1 MRQPAVRLLH
11 AGVRPDD
18 APAARG
24 APRARRQQHPSLSFG
39 QPVPLRGLPADHRGR
54 EARGAENEADMRQL
68 IWLVFLLFVASSEA
82 QDYPSKPIRIL
93 VPFAP
98 GGAVDTT
105 ARVLAQAM
113 QQRVNWSFV
122 IENRPGGN
130 GFIATTA
137 VKGATPDG
145 YTLLMAHTGEFAVN
159 PALFDN
165 VPYELERDFL
175 PITMVSDS
183 PMLYLANSAAPF
195 NNFQELVAA
204 AKANPGSISF
214 SSAGNGSINHLA
226 GEWLALAAGIKLL
239 HVPYKGGA
247 PAAAAVASGDV
258 HFGVMAAP
266 GAIPHIKSGRGK
278 VIGITTAKKS
288 PLDPS
293 WATPPDAGI
302 AGLDASIWVGL
313 FAPKGTPQPVVDRL
327 NGEVR
332 KTLADPDVQR
342 RFVESG
348 GAEAVG
354 MSPAQFLI
362 RIKQDAERYKRVVQ
376 KAGVKP
382 G

>member
-1 MRQPAVRLLH
+1 MR
-11 AGVRPDD
+11 
-18 APAARG
+18 
-24 APRARRQQHPSLSFG
+24 F
-39 QPVPLRGLPADHRGR
+39 
-54 EARGAENEADMRQL
+54 
-68 IWLVFLLFVASSEA
+68 VFLILAFAALAVQA
-82 QDYPSKPIRIL
+82 QEYPNKPIRML

-113 QQRVNWSFV
+113 QQRLNWQFV
-122 IENRPGGN
+122 VENRPGGN

-137 VKGATPDG
+137 VAKSAPDG

-165 VPYELERDFL
+165 VPYELERDFA
-175 PITMVSDS
+175 PITMVSDA
-183 PMLYLANSAAPF
+183 PMLYLATAKAPF
-195 NNFQELVAA
+195 NTFQELVAQ
-204 AKANPGSISF
+204 AKAKPGSISYG
-214 SSAGNGSINHLA
+214 SAGNGSINHLA
-226 GEWLALAAGIKLL
+226 GEWLAQAAGIELL

-247 PAAAAVASGDV
+247 PAAAAVAAGDV

-266 GAIPHIKSGRGK
+266 GALPHIKSGRGK

-293 WATPPDAGI
+293 WATPRDAGI
-302 AGLDASIWVGL
+302 PDLDASIWVGL
-313 FAPKGTPQPVVDRL
+313 FAPKGTPQAVIDRI
-327 NGEVR
+327 NAEVR
-332 KTLADPDVQR
+332 QTLSMPDVQK
-342 RFVESG
+342 RFVETG

-354 MSPAQFLI
+354 MTPADFLE
-362 RIKQDAERYKRVVQ
+362 RIKSDAERYKRVVQ

>member
-1 MRQPAVRLLH
+1 MRILFAV
-11 AGVRPDD
+11 
-18 APAARG
+18 
-24 APRARRQQHPSLSFG
+24 
-39 QPVPLRGLPADHRGR
+39 
-54 EARGAENEADMRQL
+54 
-68 IWLVFLLFVASSEA
+68 LVFACSTVNA
-82 QDYPSKPIRIL
+82 QDYPSKPIRML

-113 QQRVNWSFV
+113 QQRVNWQFV

-137 VKGATPDG
+137 VAKSAPDG

-165 VPYELERDFL
+165 VPYELERDFM
-175 PITMVSDS
+175 PITMVSDA
-183 PMLYLANSAAPF
+183 PMLYLATAKAPF
-195 NNFQELVAA
+195 NTFQELVAQ
-204 AKANPGSISF
+204 AKAKPGEITF
-214 SSAGNGSINHLA
+214 GSAGNGSINHLA
-226 GEWLALAAGIKLL
+226 GEWLAQAAGIQLL

-247 PAAAAVASGDV
+247 PAAAAVAAGDV

-266 GAIPHIKSGRGK
+266 GALPHIKSGRGK

-293 WATPPDAGI
+293 WATPRDAGI
-302 AGLDASIWVGL
+302 PDLDASIWVGL
-313 FAPKGTPQPVVDRL
+313 FAPKGTPQAVVDKV
-327 NGEVR
+327 NQEVR
-332 KTLADPDVQR
+332 AALSDADVKR
-342 RFVESG
+342 RFVDT

-354 MSPAQFLI
+354 MAPAEFLA
-362 RIKQDAERYKRVVQ
+362 RIKADAERYKRVVQ

>member
-1 MRQPAVRLLH
+1 MKLVLAIILAAAGLAVH
-11 AGVRPDD
+11 
-18 APAARG
+18 
-24 APRARRQQHPSLSFG
+24 
-39 QPVPLRGLPADHRGR
+39 
-54 EARGAENEADMRQL
+54 
-68 IWLVFLLFVASSEA
+68 A
-82 QDYPSKPIRIL
+82 QDYPSKPIRML

-113 QQRVNWSFV
+113 QQRLDWQFV
-122 IENRPGGN
+122 VENRPGGN

-137 VKGATPDG
+137 VQKAAPDG

-159 PALFDN
+159 PALFEN
-165 VPYELERDFL
+165 IPYELERDFE
-175 PITMVSDS
+175 PITMVSDA
-183 PMLYLANSAAPF
+183 PMLYLANAKAPF
-195 NNFQELVAA
+195 NTFQELVAQ
-204 AKANPGSISF
+204 AKAKPGSISF
-214 SSAGNGSINHLA
+214 GSAGNGSINHLA
-226 GEWLALAAGIKLL
+226 GEWLAQAAGIQLL

-247 PAAAAVASGDV
+247 PAAAAVAAGDV

-293 WATPPDAGI
+293 WATPRDAGI
-302 AGLDASIWVGL
+302 PDLDASIWVGL
-313 FAPKGTPQPVVDRL
+313 FAPKGTPQPIIERL
-327 NGEVR
+327 NAEVR
-332 KTLADPDVQR
+332 KTIEAPDVR
-342 RFVESG
+342 KRFVESG

-354 MSPAQFLI
+354 MSPAEFLA
-362 RIKQDAERYKRVVQ
+362 RIKADAERYKRVVQ

>member
-1 MRQPAVRLLH
+1 MRTLIGALL
-11 AGVRPDD
+11 AI
-18 APAARG
+18 A
-24 APRARRQQHPSLSFG
+24 ST
-39 QPVPLRGLPADHRGR
+39 
-54 EARGAENEADMRQL
+54 
-68 IWLVFLLFVASSEA
+68 VASA
-82 QDYPSKPIRIL
+82 QDYPSKPIHVL

-113 QQRVNWSFV
+113 QQRVNWQFV

-137 VKGATPDG
+137 VAKAAPDG

-165 VPYELERDFL
+165 VPYELERDFV

-183 PMLYLANSAAPF
+183 PMLYLANVNAPF
-195 NNFQELVAA
+195 NSFQELVAQ
-204 AKANPGSISF
+204 AKARPGAISYG
-214 SSAGNGSINHLA
+214 SAGNGSINHLA
-226 GEWLALAAGIKLL
+226 GEWLAQAAGIQLL

-247 PAAAAVASGDV
+247 PAAAAVAAGDV
-258 HFGVMAAP
+258 DFGVMAAP

-293 WATPPDAGI
+293 WATPRDAGI
-302 AGLDASIWVGL
+302 PDLDASIWVGL
-313 FAPKGTPQPVVDRL
+313 FAPKGTPQAVLERV
-327 NGEVR
+327 NKEVR
-332 KTLADPDVQR
+332 QTLGMPEVQK
-342 RFVESG
+342 RFIESAG
-348 GAEAVG
+348 GEAVG
-354 MSPAQFLI
+354 MTPAEFLA
-362 RIKQDAERYKRVVQ
+362 RIKSDAERYKRVVQ

>member
-1 MRQPAVRLLH
+1 MKRCFAAVAL
-11 AGVRPDD
+11 
-18 APAARG
+18 
-24 APRARRQQHPSLSFG
+24 
-39 QPVPLRGLPADHRGR
+39 
-54 EARGAENEADMRQL
+54 M
-68 IWLVFLLFVASSEA
+68 VAFTA
-82 QDYPSKPIRIL
+82 QGQDYPNKPIRVL

-98 GGAVDTT
+98 GGAVDTA

-113 QQRVNWSFV
+113 QQRVNWQLV

-137 VKGATPDG
+137 VAKAAADG

-159 PALFDN
+159 PALFEN
-165 VPYELERDFL
+165 VPYELERDFV
-175 PITMVSDS
+175 PITMVSDA

-195 NNFQELVAA
+195 NSFQELVAA
-204 AKANPGSISF
+204 AKAKPGEITF

-288 PLDPS
+288 LLDPS
-293 WATPPDAGI
+293 WATPRDAGI
-302 AGLDASIWVGL
+302 PDLDASIWVGL
-313 FAPKGTPQPVVDRL
+313 FAPKGTPQAIIDRV
-327 NGEVR
+327 NAEVR
-332 KTLADPDVQR
+332 QTLNLPEVQK
-342 RFVESG
+342 RFVESA

-354 MSPAQFLI
+354 MTPAEFLA
-362 RIKQDAERYKRVVQ
+362 RIKNDAERYKRVVQ

>member
-1 MRQPAVRLLH
+1 MMKLLVIVL
-11 AGVRPDD
+11 AF
-18 APAARG
+18 AA
-24 APRARRQQHPSLSFG
+24 SLA
-39 QPVPLRGLPADHRGR
+39 Q
-54 EARGAENEADMRQL
+54 
-68 IWLVFLLFVASSEA
+68 A
-82 QDYPSKPIRIL
+82 QDYPNKPIRVL

-98 GGAVDTT
+98 GGAVDTA

-113 QQRVNWSFV
+113 QQRVNWQFV

-137 VKGATPDG
+137 VAKSTPDG

-165 VPYELERDFL
+165 VPYELERDFA
-175 PITMVSDS
+175 PITMVSDA
-183 PMLYLANSAAPF
+183 PMLYLANAQAPF
-195 NNFQELVAA
+195 NNFRELVAA
-204 AKANPGSISF
+204 AKAKPGSITF
-214 SSAGNGSINHLA
+214 GSAGNGSINHLA
-226 GEWLALAAGIKLL
+226 GEWLAQAAGIKLL

-247 PAAAAVASGDV
+247 PAAAAVAAGDV

-293 WATPPDAGI
+293 WATPRDAGI
-302 AGLDASIWVGL
+302 PDLDASIWVGL
-313 FAPKGTPQPVVDRL
+313 FAPKGTPQAIIDRV
-327 NGEVR
+327 NAEVR
-332 KTLADPDVQR
+332 QTLALPEVQK
-342 RFVESG
+342 RFVESA

-354 MSPAQFLI
+354 MSPAEFLA
-362 RIKQDAERYKRVVQ
+362 RIKSDAERYQRVVRQ
-376 KAGVKP
+376 AGVKP